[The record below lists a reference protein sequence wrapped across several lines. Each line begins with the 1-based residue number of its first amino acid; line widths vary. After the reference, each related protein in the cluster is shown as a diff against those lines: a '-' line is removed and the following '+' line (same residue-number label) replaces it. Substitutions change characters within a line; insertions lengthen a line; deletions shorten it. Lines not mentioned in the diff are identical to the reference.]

1 MKQYLDLLKDV
12 LENGVEKGDRTGTG
26 TLSVFGRQM
35 RFNLQDGFPLVT
47 TKKVH
52 LRSIIHELLWFL
64 MGDTNI
70 KYLNDNGVTIWDE
83 WALKEDETIGY
94 TMDNAERVRYAIHH
108 QLYDGSLRD
117 LTQYL
122 NSLGNDEL
130 GHAYLD
136 SIGVPKD
143 ITHVTKHK
151 GSLGPVYGKQWVDWV
166 NTKGEHI
173 NQIKKVIDL
182 LTSDPDSRRIYVSA
196 INVGEL
202 KEMHLE
208 PCFVGGTPILT
219 PFGYVDIEN
228 VAEGDLILSD
238 KSNIK
243 KVLAKWITHYSGD
256 VFTIKTVYDSIPVEC
271 TPNHPFLIRTGE
283 YAEAKSLE
291 VGQHLLIPRSKVS
304 DKPYSFEYSKV
315 INYNKKER
323 EIKYRLETH
332 ELTENDYFTLGYFV
346 GNGWFSPGSNTVSFS
361 IPVTKIDKILP
372 IIRKTIKVSYK
383 SMPSTTVNTY
393 HTVSQKW
400 SELLKDF
407 GHMAHN
413 KRIPEWVLCSPK
425 KYLLAFLNGYLEAD
439 GYLKSSG
446 AYTCTTVSRSLA
458 YGLQRLCVNLN
469 KLAAIHFQRRP
480 KTTVIEGRTVNQR
493 DTYTVIIN
501 TRSMFD
507 IIFDDKGMWVPIQKI
522 HTLEKKCDVFNLEVE
537 DDNTYVV
544 KNIATHNCHNYFQF
558 GTRLLNVNQRIRYAK
573 EHLAEEWESFKE
585 SQHAA
590 QSMNDE
596 WITDAEWVE
605 NNTPERGLNCYF
617 QLRSNDLFLGCPFN
631 IASYALLTHM
641 VAQQVGMVPLEL
653 VYSGV
658 DAHIYNNHMEQ
669 VKLQLTRD
677 PLPLPK
683 LVINRK
689 PASIFD
695 YKFEDFE
702 LKDYESHPTI
712 KAPVAI

>member
-208 PCFVGGTPILT
+208 PC
-219 PFGYVDIEN
+219 
-228 VAEGDLILSD
+228 
-238 KSNIK
+238 
-243 KVLAKWITHYSGD
+243 
-256 VFTIKTVYDSIPVEC
+256 
-271 TPNHPFLIRTGE
+271 
-283 YAEAKSLE
+283 
-291 VGQHLLIPRSKVS
+291 
-304 DKPYSFEYSKV
+304 
-315 INYNKKER
+315 
-323 EIKYRLETH
+323 
-332 ELTENDYFTLGYFV
+332 
-346 GNGWFSPGSNTVSFS
+346 
-361 IPVTKIDKILP
+361 
-372 IIRKTIKVSYK
+372 
-383 SMPSTTVNTY
+383 
-393 HTVSQKW
+393 
-400 SELLKDF
+400 
-407 GHMAHN
+407 
-413 KRIPEWVLCSPK
+413 
-425 KYLLAFLNGYLEAD
+425 
-439 GYLKSSG
+439 
-446 AYTCTTVSRSLA
+446 
-458 YGLQRLCVNLN
+458 
-469 KLAAIHFQRRP
+469 
-480 KTTVIEGRTVNQR
+480 
-493 DTYTVIIN
+493 
-501 TRSMFD
+501 
-507 IIFDDKGMWVPIQKI
+507 
-522 HTLEKKCDVFNLEVE
+522 
-537 DDNTYVV
+537 
-544 KNIATHNCHNYFQF
+544 HNYFQF